1 MWLFVHLMQL
11 IYFIDVVDLGYVEW
25 KNSARSKATQSERE
39 QHHVPC
45 ATSHSKLERER
56 ARETRLTCVTTTMYC
71 RCAPQMQRERYIRGT
86 LTRVRVLCVCLL
98 WHCAHLFCCTEACF
112 TPLGAAVHGG
122 NIAGGGGVRAALFS
136 NSGDAFLCAFDTALL
151 SLKVL

>member
-1 MWLFVHLMQL
+1 MQL

-86 LTRVRVLCVCLL
+86 LTRVRVLCVCVCCGIALTCFVVQKHVSRH
-98 WHCAHLFCCTEACF
+98 WEQLFTVA
-112 TPLGAAVHGG
+112 
-122 NIAGGGGVRAALFS
+122 I
-136 NSGDAFLCAFDTALL
+136 
-151 SLKVL
+151 